1 MNSNKRIIL
10 LGDGMPD
17 DPVKE
22 LGGKT
27 PLMAANTPNMDTMAR
42 EGTAGM
48 VKTVP
53 EGYDA
58 GSDVTN
64 MGILGYDPRKYYTGR
79 APLEAA
85 AMGIDLGPDDVAY
98 RCNLVSLAAN
108 RSGVLMEDFTA
119 GHIESGDAKKL
130 INSLNDSLGG
140 KEIRFY
146 SGVSYRHIM
155 VWKNGISEIETTPPH
170 DIIGH
175 DIKDFLPK
183 GERSEKLRH
192 ITGEAQILLKQHSIN
207 KNREA
212 ANKKAANSIWLW
224 GQGKAPSMPKLEE
237 LRGLS
242 GAMISAVDLMKGIGT
257 LAGMEI
263 VNVKGAT
270 GYIDTNYKGK
280 AAAAI
285 KALKEKDLVY
295 LHVEAPDE
303 SGHEGSLEKKMKAI
317 EDFDGK
323 IVGPLLKETARLGGR
338 AMALSD
344 HRTPLSIRTHDSRP
358 VPFAVWPK
366 IGSGGGHASF
376 DESIERHTSIIFEEG
391 YLLFEWFID
400 YSQGV

>member
-1 MNSNKRIIL
+1 MKPNKRIIL

-27 PLMAANTPNMDTMAR
+27 PLMAAITPNMDRMAN
-42 EGTAGM
+42 EGTVGM

-53 EGYDA
+53 DGYGP

-85 AMGIDLGPDDVAY
+85 AMGVGLGPDDVAY
-98 RCNLVSLAAN
+98 RCNLVTLAAN
-108 RSGVLMEDFTA
+108 PSGVLMDDFTA

-130 INSLNDSLGG
+130 IDSLNDFFGG

-146 SGVSYRHIM
+146 SGVSYRHLM

-170 DIIGH
+170 DIIGN

-183 GERSEKLRH
+183 GERSEKLLQ

-207 KNREA
+207 KNRETE
-212 ANKKAANSIWLW
+212 NKKAANSIWLW
-224 GQGKAPSMPKLEE
+224 GQGKAPSMPKLED

-270 GYIDTNYKGK
+270 GYIDTNYEGK

-285 KALKEKDLVY
+285 KALNEKDLVY

-303 SGHEGSLEKKMKAI
+303 AGHEGSLEKKIKAI
-317 EDFDGK
+317 EDFDEK
-323 IVGPLLKETARLGGR
+323 VVGPLLEETARLGGR
-338 AMALSD
+338 AIVLSD
-344 HRTPLSIRTHDSRP
+344 HRTPLAIRTHDSRP

-366 IGSGGGHASF
+366 SASGGGHASF
-376 DESIERHTSIIFEEG
+376 DESIERHTNIIFDEG

-400 YSQGV
+400 YS